1 MKSLLTAADP
11 GSAAT
16 GGGVLHA
23 MSRDGLRCHRC
34 GTAGHFARDCPW
46 QQQPQL
52 SASVG
57 GALPRA
63 GWVAVPREGLNS
75 LAQYDEQEPP
85 AIDDYHLGFRGHS
98 VVVHGGL
105 PSRRRSDGTS

>member
-1 MKSLLTAADP
+1 M
-11 GSAAT
+11 G
-16 GGGVLHA
+16 
-23 MSRDGLRCHRC
+23 
-34 GTAGHFARDCPW
+34 PW

-63 GWVAVPREGLNS
+63 GRVAVPREGLNS

-85 AIDDYHLGFRGHS
+85 AIDDYATKEDMSYILAKINA
-98 VVVHGGL
+98 L
-105 PSRRRSDGTS
+105 TTSSATA